1 MAVEFTI
8 PLAEFLPRILH
19 VPPCWMVENACL
31 IEEIST
37 AVNVVQRLRECIEA
51 DECSKAF
58 SGLANQCIRL
68 LKRVADDFDFSDV
81 FVIRSQG
88 PGENFGT
95 SKLECTEAAGN
106 FLSNSRRR
114 HIFGVLLSHDSLE
127 FVCYDRAVVVKCEP
141 VRFAEET
148 ASFLAVLLGLHST
161 RFRQRSYSSAESK
174 LPFFCKR
181 TGGLIGMEM
190 QSETISLHS
199 RMLPITIQ
207 NEIKP
212 LNLLTS
218 AGDLA
223 EALRAIFESYRSL
236 YETAKILHRDIS
248 LNNLMYRTDGDK
260 IYGVLRES
268 DATLPLTALP
278 SSSKR
283 RRAGTKLFIAID
295 LLAPNPPVHLYRH
308 DLESFLYVLVFLTRK
323 IKGSKLAQWDFLDR
337 HALKL
342 EKTMVMLGDDSFPP
356 SKANFESFR
365 IWIFS
370 MMILFIKGFQ
380 ARIINMHHREMSLS
394 MRTRMPPVQDFDDDT
409 LGGHVTFDKFAAI
422 LQTPIVLEL

>member
-1 MAVEFTI
+1 MAVELTI
-8 PLAEFLPRILH
+8 PLDEFLLRVLH
-19 VPPCWMVENACL
+19 VPPRWMAENACL

-37 AVNVVQRLRECIEA
+37 ALNVAQRLRECVEA
-51 DECSKAF
+51 NECSKAF

-68 LKRVADDFDFSDV
+68 FKCVADDFDSDFSDV
-81 FVIRSQG
+81 FVTRSLAPLG
-88 PGENFGT
+88 NL
-95 SKLECTEAAGN
+95 KLECTEAAGN

-114 HIFGVLLSHDSLE
+114 HIIGVVLSHDSLE
-127 FVCYDRAVVVKCEP
+127 FVYYDRAVVVKCEP
-141 VRFAEET
+141 IRFTEET

-161 RFRQRSYSSAESK
+161 RFRQRGYSSGESK
-174 LPFFCKR
+174 RPFFYKR
-181 TGGLIGMEM
+181 TGVLTRMEM
-190 QSETISLHS
+190 QRETTLLHS

-212 LNLLTS
+212 LNLLTT

-236 YETAKILHRDIS
+236 YEMAKILHRDIS

-278 SSSKR
+278 SLSKR

-370 MMILFIKGFQ
+370 MKILFLRGYH
-380 ARIINMHHREMSLS
+380 ARRCNMDDREMSLF
-394 MRTRMPPVQDFDDDT
+394 MRMPDVQDFDDDT

-422 LQTPIVLEL
+422 LQTPIVHTPALI